1 MQTNF
6 QRSGINAAH
15 SRSSKKALTVIW
27 PFMRIRKAAY
37 NSFDDFLDKVPI
49 GTLNEHGQRVICGK
63 RIC

>member
-15 SRSSKKALTVIW
+15 SRNSKKALSAIW
-27 PFMRIRKAAY
+27 PSIKIRKAAY
-37 NSFDDFLDKVPI
+37 GSFDDFLDKVPI
-49 GTLNEHGQRVICGK
+49 GNLNEYGQRVICGR